1 MVVEDGP
8 SKYFYMSNIESKVVG
23 DFAVDENVQ
32 SI

>member
-8 SKYFYMSNIESKVVG
+8 SKYFYIESKGVG